1 MTAETHRPN
10 RLTINF
16 FMVTVSFIASKLLRF
31 IGRQFAT
38 VRRIYPCQLPFLR
51 YTTLNNGVPFK
62 SVYNGHSVSHKWN
75 RSIDRIRAAIGLP
88 RWLHLVS
95 FAIYRRLTVTHPNLF
110 DAPLG
115 GISLEFWQSFGIP
128 RN

>member
-95 FAIYRRLTVTHPNLF
+95 FAI
-110 DAPLG
+110 
-115 GISLEFWQSFGIP
+115 II
-128 RN
+128 